1 MQLVL
6 ANLLLAHAPLAVL
19 IGNRI
24 HWDRLP
30 QNVARPAVVMHLVS
44 DVPNYHLLGPSGLID
59 SRVQFD
65 CQAGSAEAAREVA
78 DALDA
83 RLGGYRGTYDG
94 FKFGGAFRLS
104 GRSRSDGDGPTAI
117 FTRSMDF
124 RIWSGLA

>member
-6 ANLLLAHAPLAVL
+6 ANLLLEHAPLAAL

-30 QNVARPAVVMHLVS
+30 RDVSRPAVVMHLVS
-44 DVPNYHLLGPSGLID
+44 DVPNYHLLGPSGLVD

-65 CQAGSAEAAREVA
+65 CQAGTAVEARAVAE
-78 DALDA
+78 ALDA
-83 RLGGYRGTYDG
+83 RFSGFRGIYDG
-94 FKFGGAFRLS
+94 IKFGGAFRLS
-104 GRSRSDGDGPTAI
+104 RRSRSDGDSDVV

-124 RIWSGLA
+124 RIWSGPA